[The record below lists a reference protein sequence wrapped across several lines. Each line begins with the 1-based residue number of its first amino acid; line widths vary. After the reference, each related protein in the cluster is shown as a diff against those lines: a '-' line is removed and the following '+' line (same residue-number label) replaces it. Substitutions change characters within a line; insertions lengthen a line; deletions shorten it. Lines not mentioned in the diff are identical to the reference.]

1 MAGVNISE
9 MSQYTDAD
17 SRRFDSNTFASTSS
31 TTTTTGKKEE
41 GKAKKSKTL
50 SYPLSRRQDQDTDY
64 LEIVIAEYQAPGL
77 ELQGV
82 DFTNTTK
89 PSDGESARFVST
101 TDDSVLEFKNK
112 AGEKIV
118 VDSKYINKNLGELTK
133 DTDLS
138 KFIL

>member
-1 MAGVNISE
+1 MAGYLDEIG
-9 MSQYTDAD
+9 QYTDAD

-50 SYPLSRRQDQDTDY
+50 SYPLSRRQEQDTDY

-82 DFTNTTK
+82 DFT
-89 PSDGESARFVST
+89 
-101 TDDSVLEFKNK
+101 
-112 AGEKIV
+112 
-118 VDSKYINKNLGELTK
+118 
-133 DTDLS
+133 
-138 KFIL
+138 